1 MKKQSITQRFQ
12 PLLAACK
19 DQDLYRQLA
28 VVSASQQSIMTI
40 NNQKVTNFSSNDYLG
55 LANHPDIKEAIQQ
68 ALRNG
73 INTGSGAAHLITG
86 HHLQHQILEE
96 ELADWLDV
104 EAVLLFSTG
113 YMANLAVQQAL
124 MHKGDLIL
132 GDKLNHASLI
142 DGALQSE
149 ATFKR
154 YSHLDMQSL
163 ERRLQA
169 NNSQDNACLI
179 TTDGVF
185 SMDGEIAPLAEIK
198 KLSQNYQAW
207 YLIDDAHGLGVL
219 GKHGK
224 GSFEYF
230 NCSQDSNSILMGTLG
245 KAFGTSGA
253 FVAGSQVLIETLI
266 NFARPY
272 MYTTAMSPLMAIAS
286 RAALKCV
293 INFEAEREHL
303 FKLINTFKQGAASLG
318 LKLIPSSSP
327 IQVILLGESKVALK
341 WSELLKKQGF
351 WVVAIRPP
359 TVTKNSS
366 RLRIT
371 LSAAH
376 SLEQVYKLLEALKRV
391 KYPI

>member
-272 MYTTAMSPLMAIAS
+272 MYTTAMSPLMAVAS